1 MTKVLLVED
10 DRAVAL
16 AVIYSLKKDG
26 FEVEHAINLKT
37 ARAMINDDKDII
49 LLDLMLPDGDGY
61 ELCSEIRDSG
71 NDIPIIFMTA
81 CDEEVNIV
89 TGLNLGAD
97 DYLTKPIKIKEL
109 VARINAVLRRKGK
122 IAKKINSDVMTSEN
136 IELNTAS
143 YTVSKDKEEISLT
156 RSEFKLLQILM
167 ENSPN
172 VLARTTI
179 LEKLWDVEGNY
190 IDDSAI
196 SVYIKRLREKIENDS
211 KNPSLILTVRG
222 VGYKWAPKVVR

>member
-1 MTKVLLVED
+1 
-10 DRAVAL
+10 
-16 AVIYSLKKDG
+16 
-26 FEVEHAINLKT
+26 
-37 ARAMINDDKDII
+37 
-49 LLDLMLPDGDGY
+49 
-61 ELCSEIRDSG
+61 
-71 NDIPIIFMTA
+71 
-81 CDEEVNIV
+81 
-89 TGLNLGAD
+89 
-97 DYLTKPIKIKEL
+97 
-109 VARINAVLRRKGK
+109 
-122 IAKKINSDVMTSEN
+122 
-136 IELNTAS
+136 
-143 YTVSKDKEEISLT
+143 
-156 RSEFKLLQILM
+156 M